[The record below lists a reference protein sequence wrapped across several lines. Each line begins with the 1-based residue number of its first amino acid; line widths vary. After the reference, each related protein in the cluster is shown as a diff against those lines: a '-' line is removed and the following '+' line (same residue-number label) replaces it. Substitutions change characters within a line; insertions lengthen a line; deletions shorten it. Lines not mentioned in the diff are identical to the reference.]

1 VAVLGV
7 QAYRIAF
14 ERPRAAVGRQ
24 DEPVGGRPV
33 WVVPNPSGLQAHY
46 GLAAIAALL
55 RAAGEEGHR
64 EAARG
69 PAA

>member
-1 VAVLGV
+1 
-7 QAYRIAF
+7 
-14 ERPRAAVGRQ
+14 
-24 DEPVGGRPV
+24 
-33 WVVPNPSGLQAHY
+33 VPNPSGLQAHY